1 MPIIRLETQIHAPV
15 ERCFDLA
22 RDLDL
27 HRETMSHTGEKA
39 VGGITSGLI
48 GPGQAV
54 TWEATHFGVRQRLTS
69 RITDFDS
76 PHRFVDEMTEGAFQS
91 LHHLH
96 EFEDTTSGT
105 MMRDTM
111 TYVSPLGPLGKI
123 ADALFLERY
132 MRGLLTARNALL
144 KAHAERSG

>member
-48 GPGQAV
+48 GPGQTV

-144 KAHAERSG
+144 KAYAERSG